1 MENSMGQLD
10 KMALAMS
17 KTELLKQLHSDAV
30 VHMHPYAFMP
40 YELAEIEECSLVFE
54 DSQSSGDAYV
64 EPAICQW
71 HNADHA

>member
-1 MENSMGQLD
+1 MAQLD

-30 VHMHPYAFMP
+30 VHVHPYAFMP

-54 DSQSSGDAYV
+54 DSQASGLEYV

-71 HNADHA
+71 HSTDKV